1 MAAAPLSARADP
13 AVADQAAD
21 LFRQGREA
29 MKGGNYGGA
38 CALFEASH
46 RVDPAPGTLLN
57 VAFCSEKLGRLRRAA
72 EALESF
78 LATTDAADERRTRA
92 AALLADVTE
101 RTPRVSI
108 RLPTWVARDAQVL
121 VDGDSIAPEQ
131 WKAAVRL
138 DPGRHVIEVRVP
150 RSADQ
155 RRTLEVKERD
165 RLVETFEFPRTSEPK
180 RDSNPRTRTRMPA
193 RNDLPAAF
201 YVSLGVGVGGLV
213 TAAGSSAIVLL
224 EESTVEKECDGPDN
238 KQCSPA
244 GIEAGERGKRFLTVQ
259 AVSLPIGVAG
269 MALAGYLWFSAKR
282 DASAKVG
289 IAVAPTHTMLSTS
302 VTF

>member
-1 MAAAPLSARADP
+1 
-13 AVADQAAD
+13 
-21 LFRQGREA
+21 

-46 RVDPAPGTLLN
+46 RVAPAPGTLLN
-57 VAFCSEKLGRLRRAA
+57 VAMCSEKLGRLRRAA

-78 LATTDAADERRTRA
+78 LATTDSADKRRTRA

-108 RLPTWVARDAQVL
+108 RLPKWVSRDAQVL
-121 VDGDSIAPEQ
+121 VDGESIAPEQ

-138 DPGRHVIEVRVP
+138 DPGRHVLEVRVP

-165 RLVETFEFPRTSEPK
+165 RLVETFEFPRTPEPK
-180 RDSNPRTRTRMPA
+180 RDSDPLPRTRTRTGT
-193 RNDLPAAF
+193 RTRGELPAAF
-201 YVSLGVGVGGLV
+201 YVSLGVGVGGLI

-238 KQCSPA
+238 KECSPA
-244 GIEAGERGKRFLTVQ
+244 GMEAGDRGRRFVTVQ
-259 AVSLPIGVAG
+259 AVALPIGVAG

-289 IAVAPTHTMLSTS
+289 IAVAPSHTMLSTS